1 MGQKFDGDLKKIDKV
16 LDRIPEMNENKWK
29 RLISF

>member
-1 MGQKFDGDLKKIDKV
+1 MAQKFNGDLTKIDKV

-29 RLISF
+29 GLITF